1 VDAHPEYYG
10 KMSQPKNPEAA
21 VTEVAPA
28 VTEAPA
34 AEVAP
39 VEVAP
44 ATETPAEAPVEVAPA
59 TEVAPAEAPVETA
72 PAPVKTTSTQ
82 SI

>member
-1 VDAHPEYYG
+1 MDAHPEYYG

-21 VTEVAPA
+21 VTEVAPAAPEAPAAEVAPA

-44 ATETPAEAPVEVAPA
+44 ATETPAEAPVE
-59 TEVAPAEAPVETA
+59 TA

>member
-1 VDAHPEYYG
+1 MDAHPEYYG

-39 VEVAP
+39 AAPEAP
-44 ATETPAEAPVEVAPA
+44 AAEV
-59 TEVAPAEAPVETA
+59 APVETA

>member
-1 VDAHPEYYG
+1 MDAHPEYYG
-10 KMSQPKNPEAA
+10 KMSQPKNPEGA
-21 VTEVAPA
+21 VTEAAPA

-44 ATETPAEAPVEVAPA
+44 ATETPAEAPVE
-59 TEVAPAEAPVETA
+59 TAPVETA
-72 PAPVKTTSTQ
+72 PAPVKTTSIQ

>member
-1 VDAHPEYYG
+1 MDAHPEYYG

-21 VTEVAPA
+21 VTEAAPA

-39 VEVAP
+39 VE
-44 ATETPAEAPVEVAPA
+44 
-59 TEVAPAEAPVETA
+59 TA
-72 PAPVKTTSTQ
+72 PAPVKTTSIQ